1 MNDEKLTELARTE
14 PDNIDTNLRERV
26 WARIQN
32 TESETAQAAPP
43 RWPRFALAGGLML
56 ASGVALVTLRPGSA
70 PLLAP
75 AAAFADVQRAMEKIQ
90 TATWH
95 EQAIWQKI
103 PMVYYMRQNPPAIA
117 VQDNEGGLG
126 VMVSDARGQFS
137 RDNKGI
143 IWIWKR
149 NLDIREKINQSLYFK
164 PDDLAK
170 SLRDDYAYKWRY
182 TPWER
187 TEKNGFIEFER
198 EGTRYRDDTNWW
210 KKQQPQTYVYFYQV
224 DPKTNLINRATWR
237 QAKGVPGKSTNVRS
251 DFRYNVALKP
261 GIFDIVPPVGKTVTY
276 IDPSAV
282 EDRIRSK
289 KASDLSAPDATDVQ
303 AVLTR
308 LAKAY
313 NTKNWPE
320 YLSLRDTTTSK
331 LFVRPASEPEAKIRA
346 EFDKRTEWRSWDRF
360 SVKTSHYNTVFQATR
375 RSESDVF
382 PPPNPN
388 DAVEVGV
395 VAQGLDGTGA
405 PRKSAGFISL
415 LKRGGVWKV
424 NGMHFQTGKFR
435 QPETPAQAA
444 EDGARAAMGGGNS
457 KAK

>member
-26 WARIQN
+26 WDSVLRSD
-32 TESETAQAAPP
+32 TENPSVTRP
-43 RWPRFALAGGLML
+43 RWSRFALAGGLVL

-75 AAAFADVQRAMEKIQ
+75 AVAFADVQRAMEKIQ

-95 EQAIWQKI
+95 EQARWQKV

-143 IWIWKR
+143 VWIWKR
-149 NLDIREKINQSLYFK
+149 NLDIRDKINQSLYFK
-164 PDDLAK
+164 PDDLEK
-170 SLRDDYAYKWRY
+170 SLRDDYSYKWRY
-182 TPWER
+182 TPWKR

-210 KKQQPQTYVYFYQV
+210 KKQKPQTYVYFYQV

-237 QAKGVPGKSTNVRS
+237 QAKGVPGKNTNVRS
-251 DFRYNVALKP
+251 SFRYNVPLKP
-261 GIFDIVPPVGKTVTY
+261 GIFDIEPLLGKPITY
-276 IDPSAV
+276 IDVSMT
-282 EDRIRSK
+282 EDRVRSK
-289 KASDLSAPDATDVQ
+289 KSSDLSSTDAAAVQ
-303 AVLTR
+303 ATLNR
-308 LAKAY
+308 LAEAY
-313 NTKNWPE
+313 NRKSWAE
-320 YLSLRDTTTSK
+320 YLALRDTTSSR
-331 LFVRPASEPEAKIRA
+331 LFVRQASTPEDKVRA
-346 EFDKRTEWRSWDRF
+346 EFDKRPEWRTWNRV

-375 RSESDVF
+375 HSESDAF

-388 DAVEVGV
+388 DRLEAGV
-395 VAQGLDGTGA
+395 VVEGLNSTGTT
-405 PRKSAGFISL
+405 RKAAALVGL
-415 LKRGGVWKV
+415 LKRGDIWKV
-424 NGMHFQTGKFR
+424 SYMRFQTGKFR

-444 EDGARAAMGGGNS
+444 EDGARAAMGGKS
-457 KAK
+457 TK